1 MDLTKSQE
9 MVLNAIKT
17 FTAERGYSPS
27 VRELC
32 EICGLRSTSSVHAHL
47 KSLERKGYLV
57 KHIDKQCRSLV
68 LVGAY
73 A

>member
-9 MVLNAIKT
+9 MVLNAIRT

-27 VRELC
+27 VRDLC
-32 EICGLRSTSSVHAHL
+32 EMCGLRSTSSVHAHL
-47 KSLERKGYLV
+47 KSLERKGYLK
-57 KHIDKQCRSLV
+57 KHENQPRALV

>member
-9 MVLNAIKT
+9 MVLNAIRT

-27 VRELC
+27 VRDLC
-32 EICGLRSTSSVHAHL
+32 EMCGLKSTSSVHAHL
-47 KSLERKGYLV
+47 KSLEKKGYLK
-57 KHIDKQCRSLV
+57 KHENQPRALV

>member
-9 MVLNAIKT
+9 MVLNAIRT

-27 VRELC
+27 VRDLC
-32 EICGLRSTSSVHAHL
+32 EMCGLRSKSSVHAHL
-47 KSLERKGYLV
+47 KSLEKKGYLK
-57 KHIDKQCRSLV
+57 KHENQPRALV

>member
-9 MVLNAIKT
+9 MVLNAIRT

-27 VRELC
+27 VRDLC
-32 EICGLRSTSSVHAHL
+32 EMCGLRSTSSVHAHL
-47 KSLERKGYLV
+47 KSLEKKGYLK
-57 KHIDKQCRSLV
+57 KHENQPRALV

>member
-9 MVLNAIKT
+9 MVLNAIRT

-27 VRELC
+27 VRDLC
-32 EICGLRSTSSVHAHL
+32 EMCGLKSTSSVHAHL
-47 KSLERKGYLV
+47 KSHERKGYLK
-57 KHIDKQCRSLV
+57 KHENQPRSLV

>member
-9 MVLNAIKT
+9 MVLNAIRT

-27 VRELC
+27 VRDLC
-32 EICGLRSTSSVHAHL
+32 EMCGLKSTSSVHARL
-47 KSLERKGYLV
+47 KSLESKGYL
-57 KHIDKQCRSLV
+57 KRYEKQTRSLV
-68 LVGAY
+68 VVGAY

>member
-9 MVLNAIKT
+9 MVLNAIRT

-27 VRELC
+27 VRDLC
-32 EICGLRSTSSVHAHL
+32 EMCGLKSTSSVHAHL
-47 KSLERKGYLV
+47 KSLERKGYLK
-57 KHIDKQCRSLV
+57 KHENQPRALV